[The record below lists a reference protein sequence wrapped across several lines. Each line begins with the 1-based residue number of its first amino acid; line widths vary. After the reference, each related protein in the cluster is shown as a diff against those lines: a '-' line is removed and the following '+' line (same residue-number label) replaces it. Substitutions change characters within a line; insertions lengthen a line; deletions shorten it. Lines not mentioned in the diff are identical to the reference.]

1 MYEPARTWDGHPPW
15 KGHRMRIS
23 TIHVIQLSAQLS
35 RPFWMSLEPYTMAS
49 ELVVQVDTDEG
60 LSGIGEIHGRPLP
73 QIAEMV
79 TKAFAPHLIGQDP
92 MDHERLWTIMFS
104 YTHTR
109 AGATLSHAEGQPHF
123 GAGAKPQLMAAI
135 AGIDIALWDL
145 KGQATGLPV
154 YKLLGGSRAT
164 VPCYASGGYYG
175 PAGDADLETLVA
187 EMRGYVAL
195 GYQAVKMKVGG
206 LPLQDDV
213 RRVAAVRNAIG
224 PALDIMLD
232 ANSAYDVPSAITA
245 AHAFEPFN
253 IRWFEEPVHWY
264 DSVHGLG
271 QVATATTIPIAS
283 GESELHRWGCRD
295 LMLHGG
301 IRIMQFDATRAG
313 GVTEWLRVAS
323 YADSHGVLMAPH
335 HDPQI
340 HGHLIAGV
348 PNGHIQE
355 VFPNPARD
363 PLWEGAFVGK
373 PEIINGSMKL
383 PDRPG
388 FGFRL
393 DPEGIRRF
401 AQLKE

>member
-1 MYEPARTWDGHPPW
+1 
-15 KGHRMRIS
+15 MRIS
-23 TIHVIQLSAQLS
+23 AIHVTQLSAQLS
-35 RPFWMSLEPYTMAS
+35 RPFWMSIEPYTMAS
-49 ELVVQVDTDEG
+49 ELVVHVDTDEG

-73 QIAEMV
+73 QIADIV
-79 TKAFAPHLIGQDP
+79 TRVFTPRLIGQDP
-92 MDHERLWTIMFS
+92 MDHERLWETMFS

-109 AGATLSHAEGQPHF
+109 TGATLSHAEGQPHF

-145 KGQATGLPV
+145 KGKAASLPV
-154 YKLLGGSRAT
+154 YKLLGGSRSV

-175 PAGDADLETLVA
+175 PTGDAAIDELIT

-206 LPLQDDV
+206 LPLKDDI
-213 RRVAAVRNAIG
+213 RRVAALRDAVG
-224 PALDIMLD
+224 PDVDIMLD
-232 ANSAYDVPSAITA
+232 ANSAYDVPAAITA
-245 AHAFEPFN
+245 AHAFGPFN

-271 QVATATTIPIAS
+271 QVAAATKIPIAS

-295 LMLHGG
+295 LILYGG

-323 YADSHGVLMAPH
+323 YANSHGILMAPH
-335 HDPQI
+335 HDPQV

-348 PNGHIQE
+348 PNGHVQE

-363 PLWEGAFVGK
+363 PLWEGAFLDK
-373 PEIINGSMKL
+373 PQIINGSMKI

-388 FGFRL
+388 FGFKL
-393 DPEGIRRF
+393 DPEGVRSF
-401 AQLKE
+401 AQATG